1 MNIMN
6 GAGKTPLD
14 VALAAK
20 DKLYLRFPKQDS
32 MQSWLFISTD
42 EGTEAPGTSDYQS
55 DKFGAEDLEPHL
67 SSSSEDE
74 VQPSSLEEK
83 KAIESEMEQ
92 LLKSV
97 GAVRAESIQRDAAS
111 VSILPK
117 TLTRESIGRAATY
130 RKGKESRTFYKDL
143 EDWMNEMFSGYMSLP
158 SGDVLQALPLQRK
171 ELERYKLTGNR
182 VLCLDGGGIKGL
194 VQIDILS
201 QIEEATGK
209 RITDLFDWIIATST
223 GGILALAMVYGELD
237 IQHTFSECQVNA
249 AIFPDSLFPITSHLT
264 ACSGVA
270 RYGPSRARPNYL
282 ELICFAYIYSGTPTH
297 TLLSMGRI
305 ASQHYGNPVEVHDKL

>member
-1 MNIMN
+1 MN
-6 GAGKTPLD
+6 GAEKTPLD

-20 DKLYLRFPKQDS
+20 DKLYLKFPKQDS
-32 MQSWLFISTD
+32 MQSWLFISTE
-42 EGTEAPGTSDYQS
+42 EGTEAPGTTRSDYQS
-55 DKFGAEDLEPHL
+55 DEDPEPQL

-74 VQPSSLEEK
+74 VQPSSLGEK
-83 KAIESEMEQ
+83 QAIESEMEQ

-97 GAVRAESIQRDAAS
+97 GAVCAESMQQDAAS

-130 RKGKESRTFYKDL
+130 REGKVSRAFYKDL
-143 EDWMNEMFSGYMSLP
+143 EDWMNEMLSSYTSLP
-158 SGDVLQALPLQRK
+158 SGDVLQALPLQQK

-223 GGILALAMVYGELD
+223 GGILALAMVYGELN
-237 IQHTFSECQVNA
+237 ILSACQVDA
-249 AIFPDSLFPITSHLT
+249 ATFPDSLFPIAGHLT
-264 ACSGVA
+264 AYSGVA
-270 RYGPSRARPNYL
+270 RYGSSRARPN
-282 ELICFAYIYSGTPTH
+282 
-297 TLLSMGRI
+297 
-305 ASQHYGNPVEVHDKL
+305 